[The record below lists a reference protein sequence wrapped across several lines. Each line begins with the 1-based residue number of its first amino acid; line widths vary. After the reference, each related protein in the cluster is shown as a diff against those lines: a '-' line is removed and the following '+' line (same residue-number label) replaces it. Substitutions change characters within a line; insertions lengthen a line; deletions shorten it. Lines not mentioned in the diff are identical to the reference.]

1 MKFTT
6 TTAAALLVVVCL
18 MVASCSTASSSSMD
32 AAEHSSQLYER
43 DLMQEEEASHTFL
56 RELGKEHDIVD
67 MLDFIEDEDDSSDE
81 DEDQTRKKRRTK
93 TKMTRERI
101 DSSEMRM
108 ATQIA
113 RTQIVARTQKATKKT
128 MRKKTT
134 RMRVKM
140 REGTISDEQTQ
151 LALSPS

>member
-1 MKFTT
+1 
-6 TTAAALLVVVCL
+6 
-18 MVASCSTASSSSMD
+18 
-32 AAEHSSQLYER
+32 
-43 DLMQEEEASHTFL
+43 MQEEEASHTFL

-108 ATQIA
+108 VTQIA
-113 RTQIVARTQKATKKT
+113 RTQIVARTQKATKKMRTMKKT
-128 MRKKTT
+128 MRT
-134 RMRVKM
+134 RTRVKM
-140 REGTISDEQTQ
+140 REGTISDEQTH
-151 LALSPS
+151 LALYLLVRRRVNRTSIGVYKTE